1 VSLNIVQTQPN
12 LQRSHKQPQK
22 LSSRLLAKRLL
33 LSTFTALTM
42 GIGLAMPMAAVAE
55 TATATANSATV
66 TAKPTLQD
74 HSVEDMV
81 AIAKTAQTNEALN
94 DAVLNNDA
102 IKETLGNDALPIP
115 GVNTQATAN
124 QANNNQA
131 TATANAQTTTIPKKS
146 TQAPVAADKLILNNP
161 VIDEAK
167 ILSASDKQAI
177 ETKLRSLNDRGLAQ
191 AAVVI
196 VPTTNGEDIFD
207 YSMKVADRWKLG
219 KKDTDQ
225 GLLMVVAVND
235 RKMYILT
242 GYGLEGT
249 IPDAVAKR
257 IISDDITPRFK
268 QGDYAGGITSGINR
282 IEERLTTDPAILKQ
296 ADANRVNTNSNAQS
310 NQEGGIPLIF
320 LGFFG
325 FVAGMILTSIL
336 GRFFGSIA
344 TAGGIVT
351 LGTIFGAGLLG
362 SIFVAFI
369 VFLFLLFRGGG
380 GGRGGRGGGGVV
392 FLPGGGFGGGGFGG
406 GGFGGGGFGGGGF
419 GGGGF
424 GGGGG
429 GFGGGGAG
437 GDW

>member
-1 VSLNIVQTQPN
+1 MSLNIAQTQPN
-12 LQRSHKQPQK
+12 LQRSHKQPKK
-22 LSSRLLAKRLL
+22 LVSRLFAKRLVV
-33 LSTFTALTM
+33 STFTALTM
-42 GIGLAMPMAAVAE
+42 GIGLAVPMAAVAE
-55 TATATANSATV
+55 TATATPNSATV
-66 TAKPTLQD
+66 TAKPALQD

-115 GVNTQATAN
+115 GVNTQATGN

-131 TATANAQTTTIPKKS
+131 TATANAQTTTTTTSKQS

-161 VIDEAK
+161 VIDEAR

-268 QGDYAGGITSGINR
+268 QGDYAGGITAGINR

-310 NQEGGIPLIF
+310 NQESGIPLIF

-362 SIFVAFI
+362 SMFVAFI
-369 VFLFLLFRGGG
+369 VFLFLLFRG

-406 GGFGGGGFGGGGF
+406 GGFGGGGFGGGG
-419 GGGGF
+419 
-424 GGGGG
+424 G

>member
-1 VSLNIVQTQPN
+1 MSLNIAQTQPN
-12 LQRSHKQPQK
+12 LQRSHNQPQK
-22 LSSRLLAKRLL
+22 LSSRLLAKRLVV
-33 LSTFTALTM
+33 STFTALTM

-115 GVNTQATAN
+115 GSTQATG
-124 QANNNQA
+124 NQA

-268 QGDYAGGITSGINR
+268 QGDYAGGITAGINR

-296 ADANRVNTNSNAQS
+296 ADANRVNSNAQS

-351 LGTIFGAGLLG
+351 LGTVFGAGLLG
-362 SIFVAFI
+362 SMFVAFI
-369 VFLFLLFRGGG
+369 VFLFLLFRGG

-406 GGFGGGGFGGGGF
+406 GGFGGGGFGGGG
-419 GGGGF
+419 
-424 GGGGG
+424 G

>member
-1 VSLNIVQTQPN
+1 MSLNIVKTQPN
-12 LQRSHKQPQK
+12 LHRSHKQPQK
-22 LSSRLLAKRLL
+22 LSSRFLAKRLVV
-33 LSTFTALTM
+33 STFTALTI

-115 GVNTQATAN
+115 GSTQATG
-124 QANNNQA
+124 NQA
-131 TATANAQTTTIPKKS
+131 TATANAQTTTTSKQS

-161 VIDEAK
+161 VIDEAR

-249 IPDAVAKR
+249 IPDAAAKR

-268 QGDYAGGITSGINR
+268 QGDYAGGITAGINR

-296 ADANRVNTNSNAQS
+296 ADANRVNTNAQS

-362 SIFVAFI
+362 SMFVAFI

-380 GGRGGRGGGGVV
+380 RGGRGGSGVV

-406 GGFGGGGFGGGGF
+406 GGTT
-419 GGGGF
+419 
-424 GGGGG
+424 
-429 GFGGGGAG
+429 
-437 GDW
+437 

>member
-1 VSLNIVQTQPN
+1 MSLNIVQTQLN
-12 LQRSHKQPQK
+12 LQRSHKQLQK
-22 LSSRLLAKRLL
+22 LSSRLLAKRVL
-33 LSTFTALTM
+33 LSTFTALTI
-42 GIGLAMPMAAVAE
+42 GIGLVMPMAAVAE

-115 GVNTQATAN
+115 GVNTQATGN

-131 TATANAQTTTIPKKS
+131 TATANAQTTTTPKQS
-146 TQAPVAADKLILNNP
+146 TQVPVAADKLILNNP

-268 QGDYAGGITSGINR
+268 QGDYAGGITAGINR

-296 ADANRVNTNSNAQS
+296 ADTNRVNTNSNAQS

-406 GGFGGGGFGGGGF
+406 GGFS
-419 GGGGF
+419 
-424 GGGGG
+424 GGGG

>member
-1 VSLNIVQTQPN
+1 MSLNIVQTQPN
-12 LQRSHKQPQK
+12 LPRSHKQPQK
-22 LSSRLLAKRLL
+22 LSSGFLAKRLL
-33 LSTFTALTM
+33 LSTFNVLSM
-42 GIGLAMPMAAVAE
+42 GIALAMPMAAVAE
-55 TATATANSATV
+55 TATATANSATA

-102 IKETLGNDALPIP
+102 IKETLGNDALSIP
-115 GVNTQATAN
+115 GSTQATGN
-124 QANNNQA
+124 QTNSNQA
-131 TATANAQTTTIPKKS
+131 TATANSQTTTTPKQS
-146 TQAPVAADKLILNNP
+146 TQAPVSADKLILNNP

-249 IPDAVAKR
+249 IPDAAAKR

-268 QGDYAGGITSGINR
+268 QGDYAGGITAGINR

-296 ADANRVNTNSNAQS
+296 ADANRVNTNANSNAQS
-310 NQEGGIPLIF
+310 NQEGGMPLIF

-362 SIFVAFI
+362 SMFVAFI

-406 GGFGGGGFGGGGF
+406 GF

>member
-1 VSLNIVQTQPN
+1 MSLNIVQTQPN
-12 LQRSHKQPQK
+12 LPRSHKQPQK
-22 LSSRLLAKRLL
+22 LSSGFLAKRLL

-42 GIGLAMPMAAVAE
+42 GIGLAMPMASVAE

-115 GVNTQATAN
+115 GNSQGTGN
-124 QANNNQA
+124 QTNSNQA
-131 TATANAQTTTIPKKS
+131 TATANTQTTKTPKQS

-249 IPDAVAKR
+249 LPDAVAKR

-268 QGDYAGGITSGINR
+268 QGDYAGGITAGINR

-296 ADANRVNTNSNAQS
+296 ADANRVNTNAQS

-351 LGTIFGAGLLG
+351 LGTVFGAGLLG
-362 SIFVAFI
+362 SMFVAFI

-406 GGFGGGGFGGGGF
+406 GGFGGGGFGGGG
-419 GGGGF
+419 
-424 GGGGG
+424 G

>member
-1 VSLNIVQTQPN
+1 MSLNIAQTQPN
-12 LQRSHKQPQK
+12 LQRSHNQPQK
-22 LSSRLLAKRLL
+22 LSSRLLAKRVL

-115 GVNTQATAN
+115 GSTQATG
-124 QANNNQA
+124 NQA

-249 IPDAVAKR
+249 LPDAVAKR

-268 QGDYAGGITSGINR
+268 QGDYAGGITAGINR
-282 IEERLTTDPAILKQ
+282 IEERLTTDPAILNQ

-362 SIFVAFI
+362 SMFVAFI

-380 GGRGGRGGGGVV
+380 RGGRGGSGVV
-392 FLPGGGFGGGGFGG
+392 FLPG

>member
-1 VSLNIVQTQPN
+1 MSLNIVQTQPN
-12 LQRSHKQPQK
+12 LPRSHKQLQK
-22 LSSRLLAKRLL
+22 LSSGFLAKRWL
-33 LSTFTALTM
+33 LSTCTALTM

-81 AIAKTAQTNEALN
+81 AIAKTAQSNEALN
-94 DAVLNNDA
+94 DAVFNNDA

-115 GVNTQATAN
+115 GNSQGTGN
-124 QANNNQA
+124 QTNSNQA
-131 TATANAQTTTIPKKS
+131 TATANAQTTTTPKQS

-207 YSMKVADRWKLG
+207 YSMKIADRWKLG

-257 IISDDITPRFK
+257 IINDDITPRFK
-268 QGDYAGGITSGINR
+268 QGDYAGGIIAGINR

-296 ADANRVNTNSNAQS
+296 ADANRVNTNANSNAQS
-310 NQEGGIPLIF
+310 NQEGDIPLIF

-336 GRFFGSIA
+336 GRFFGSMA

-362 SIFVAFI
+362 SMFVAFI

-380 GGRGGRGGGGVV
+380 GGGGVV
-392 FLPGGGFGGGGFGG
+392 FLPGGGFGGGGFSG
-406 GGFGGGGFGGGGF
+406 GGF
-419 GGGGF
+419 GGGF

>member
-1 VSLNIVQTQPN
+1 MSLNIVQTQPN
-12 LQRSHKQPQK
+12 LPRSHKQLQK
-22 LSSRLLAKRLL
+22 LSSGFLAKRLVV
-33 LSTFTALTM
+33 STFTALTM

-74 HSVEDMV
+74 HSVEDMI
-81 AIAKTAQTNEALN
+81 AIAKTAQSNEALN
-94 DAVLNNDA
+94 DAILNNDA

-115 GVNTQATAN
+115 GNSQGTGN
-124 QANNNQA
+124 QTNSNQA
-131 TATANAQTTTIPKKS
+131 TATANAQTTTTTTTPKQS

-207 YSMKVADRWKLG
+207 YSMKIADRWKLG

-242 GYGLEGT
+242 GYGLEGA

-257 IISDDITPRFK
+257 IINDDITPRFK
-268 QGDYAGGITSGINR
+268 QGDYAGGIIAGINR

-296 ADANRVNTNSNAQS
+296 ADANRVNTNANSNAQS

-406 GGFGGGGFGGGGF
+406 GGFGGGGFS
-419 GGGGF
+419 
-424 GGGGG
+424 GGGG

>member
-1 VSLNIVQTQPN
+1 MSLNIVQTQPN
-12 LQRSHKQPQK
+12 LPRSYKQPQK
-22 LSSRLLAKRLL
+22 SSSSFLAKRLVV
-33 LSTFTALTM
+33 STFTALTM
-42 GIGLAMPMAAVAE
+42 GIGLAMPMASVAE

-66 TAKPTLQD
+66 TTKPTLQD

-115 GVNTQATAN
+115 GNSQGTGN
-124 QANNNQA
+124 QTNSNQA
-131 TATANAQTTTIPKKS
+131 TATANAQTTTTPKQS

-249 IPDAVAKR
+249 LPDAVAKR

-268 QGDYAGGITSGINR
+268 QGDYAGGITAGINR

-296 ADANRVNTNSNAQS
+296 ADANRVNTNANANTQS

-351 LGTIFGAGLLG
+351 LGTVFGAGLLS

-380 GGRGGRGGGGVV
+380 GGRGGY
-392 FLPGGGFGGGGFGG
+392 
-406 GGFGGGGFGGGGF
+406 
-419 GGGGF
+419 

-429 GFGGGGAG
+429 GRGGYGGGRSSY
-437 GDW
+437 

>member
-1 VSLNIVQTQPN
+1 
-12 LQRSHKQPQK
+12 
-22 LSSRLLAKRLL
+22 
-33 LSTFTALTM
+33 
-42 GIGLAMPMAAVAE
+42 MAAVAE

-115 GVNTQATAN
+115 GVNTQATGN

-131 TATANAQTTTIPKKS
+131 TATANTQTTKTPKQS

-268 QGDYAGGITSGINR
+268 QGDYAGGITAGINR

-296 ADANRVNTNSNAQS
+296 ADANRVNTNANSNAQS

-406 GGFGGGGFGGGGF
+406 GGFGGGGFGGGG
-419 GGGGF
+419 
-424 GGGGG
+424 G

>member
-1 VSLNIVQTQPN
+1 MSLNIVQTQPN
-12 LQRSHKQPQK
+12 SPRSHKQPQK
-22 LSSRLLAKRLL
+22 LSSGLLAKRLL

-115 GVNTQATAN
+115 GNSQGTGN
-124 QANNNQA
+124 QTNSNQA
-131 TATANAQTTTIPKKS
+131 TATANAQTTTTPKQS

-249 IPDAVAKR
+249 LPDAVAKR

-268 QGDYAGGITSGINR
+268 QGDYAGGITAGINR

-296 ADANRVNTNSNAQS
+296 ADANRVNTNANANTQS

-362 SIFVAFI
+362 SMFVAFI

-392 FLPGGGFGGGGFGG
+392 FLPGGGFGGG
-406 GGFGGGGFGGGGF
+406 F

>member
-1 VSLNIVQTQPN
+1 MSLNIVQTQPN
-12 LQRSHKQPQK
+12 LPRSYNQPQK
-22 LSSRLLAKRLL
+22 LSSRLLAKRLIV
-33 LSTFTALTM
+33 STFTALTM

-66 TAKPTLQD
+66 TAKPILQD

-115 GVNTQATAN
+115 GVNTQATGN
-124 QANNNQA
+124 QTNSNQA
-131 TATANAQTTTIPKKS
+131 TATANAQTTTTIPKQS

-268 QGDYAGGITSGINR
+268 QGDYAGGITAGINR

-296 ADANRVNTNSNAQS
+296 ADANRVNTNANANTQS

-344 TAGGIVT
+344 AAGGIVT

-362 SIFVAFI
+362 SMFVAFI

-406 GGFGGGGFGGGGF
+406 GGFGGGGFGGGG
-419 GGGGF
+419 
-424 GGGGG
+424 G

>member
-1 VSLNIVQTQPN
+1 MSLNIAQTQPN
-12 LQRSHKQPQK
+12 LQRSHNQPQK
-22 LSSRLLAKRLL
+22 LSSRLLAKRVL
-33 LSTFTALTM
+33 LSTFTALTI

-115 GVNTQATAN
+115 GSAQATGNQATTN

-131 TATANAQTTTIPKKS
+131 TATPNAQTNTTTPKQS

-161 VIDEAK
+161 VIDEAR

-268 QGDYAGGITSGINR
+268 QGDYAGGITAGINR

-310 NQEGGIPLIF
+310 NQESGIPLIF

-362 SIFVAFI
+362 SMFVAFI
-369 VFLFLLFRGGG
+369 VFLFLLFRG

-406 GGFGGGGFGGGGF
+406 GGFGGGGFGGGG
-419 GGGGF
+419 
-424 GGGGG
+424 G

>member
-1 VSLNIVQTQPN
+1 MSLNIAQTQPN
-12 LQRSHKQPQK
+12 LQRSHNQPQK
-22 LSSRLLAKRLL
+22 LSSRLLAKRVL
-33 LSTFTALTM
+33 LSTFTALTI

-115 GVNTQATAN
+115 GVNTQATSN
-124 QANNNQA
+124 STNNNQA
-131 TATANAQTTTIPKKS
+131 TATANTQTTKTPKQS

-268 QGDYAGGITSGINR
+268 QGDYAGGITAGINR

-296 ADANRVNTNSNAQS
+296 ADANRVNTNANSNAQS

-406 GGFGGGGFGGGGF
+406 GGFS
-419 GGGGF
+419 
-424 GGGGG
+424 GGGG

>member
-1 VSLNIVQTQPN
+1 MSLNIVKTQPN
-12 LQRSHKQPQK
+12 LHRSHKQPQK
-22 LSSRLLAKRLL
+22 LSSRFLAKRLVV
-33 LSTFTALTM
+33 STFTALTM

-115 GVNTQATAN
+115 GSTQATGN
-124 QANNNQA
+124 QTNNNQA
-131 TATANAQTTTIPKKS
+131 TATANAQTTTTTPKQS
-146 TQAPVAADKLILNNP
+146 TQAPVTADKLILNNP

-268 QGDYAGGITSGINR
+268 QGDYAGGITAGINR

-296 ADANRVNTNSNAQS
+296 ADANRVNTNANSNAQS

-406 GGFGGGGFGGGGF
+406 GGFGGGGFGGGG
-419 GGGGF
+419 
-424 GGGGG
+424 G

>member
-1 VSLNIVQTQPN
+1 MSLNIVQTQPN
-12 LQRSHKQPQK
+12 LQRSHNQPQK
-22 LSSRLLAKRLL
+22 LSSRLLAKRVL

-115 GVNTQATAN
+115 GVNTQATSN
-124 QANNNQA
+124 STNSNQA
-131 TATANAQTTTIPKKS
+131 TATANTQTTKTPKQS

-268 QGDYAGGITSGINR
+268 QGDYAGGITAGINR

-310 NQEGGIPLIF
+310 NQESGIPLIF

-351 LGTIFGAGLLG
+351 LGTVFGAGLLG
-362 SIFVAFI
+362 SMFVAFI
-369 VFLFLLFRGGG
+369 VFLFLLF
-380 GGRGGRGGGGVV
+380 RGGGGVV

-406 GGFGGGGFGGGGF
+406 GGFGGGGFS
-419 GGGGF
+419 
-424 GGGGG
+424 GGGG

>member
-1 VSLNIVQTQPN
+1 MSLNIVQTQPN
-12 LQRSHKQPQK
+12 LPRSYKQPQK
-22 LSSRLLAKRLL
+22 SSSSFLAKRLVV
-33 LSTFTALTM
+33 STFTALTM
-42 GIGLAMPMAAVAE
+42 GIGLAMPMASVAE

-115 GVNTQATAN
+115 GNSQGTGN
-124 QANNNQA
+124 QTNSNQA
-131 TATANAQTTTIPKKS
+131 TATANAQTTTTPKQS

-249 IPDAVAKR
+249 LPDAVAKR

-268 QGDYAGGITSGINR
+268 QGDYAGGITAGINR

-296 ADANRVNTNSNAQS
+296 ADANRVNTNANANTQS

-351 LGTIFGAGLLG
+351 LGTVFGAGLLS

-406 GGFGGGGFGGGGF
+406 GGFGGGGFGGGG
-419 GGGGF
+419 
-424 GGGGG
+424 GGGG

>member
-1 VSLNIVQTQPN
+1 MSLNIVQTQPN

-115 GVNTQATAN
+115 GSTQATGN
-124 QANNNQA
+124 QTNNNQA
-131 TATANAQTTTIPKKS
+131 TATANAQTTTTSKQS

-268 QGDYAGGITSGINR
+268 QGDYAGGITAGINR

-362 SIFVAFI
+362 SMFVAFI

-380 GGRGGRGGGGVV
+380 RGGRGGSGVV
-392 FLPGGGFGGGGFGG
+392 FLPG

>member
-1 VSLNIVQTQPN
+1 MSLNIVKTQPN
-12 LQRSHKQPQK
+12 LHRSHKQPQK
-22 LSSRLLAKRLL
+22 LSSRFLAKRLVV
-33 LSTFTALTM
+33 STFTALTI

-115 GVNTQATAN
+115 GSTQATG
-124 QANNNQA
+124 NQA

-161 VIDEAK
+161 VIDEAR

-249 IPDAVAKR
+249 IPDAAAKR

-268 QGDYAGGITSGINR
+268 QGDYAGGITAGINR

-362 SIFVAFI
+362 SMFVAFI

-380 GGRGGRGGGGVV
+380 RGGRGGSGVV
-392 FLPGGGFGGGGFGG
+392 FLPG

>member
-1 VSLNIVQTQPN
+1 MSLNIVKTQPN
-12 LQRSHKQPQK
+12 LHRSHKQPQK
-22 LSSRLLAKRLL
+22 LSSRFLAKRLVV
-33 LSTFTALTM
+33 STFTALTM

-115 GVNTQATAN
+115 GSTQATGN
-124 QANNNQA
+124 QTNNNQA
-131 TATANAQTTTIPKKS
+131 TATANAQTTTTSKQS

-161 VIDEAK
+161 VIDEAR

-268 QGDYAGGITSGINR
+268 QGDYAGGITAGINR

-310 NQEGGIPLIF
+310 NQESGIPLIF

-362 SIFVAFI
+362 SMFVAFI
-369 VFLFLLFRGGG
+369 VFLFLLFRG

-406 GGFGGGGFGGGGF
+406 GGFGGGGFGGGG
-419 GGGGF
+419 
-424 GGGGG
+424 G

>member
-1 VSLNIVQTQPN
+1 MSLNIVQTQPN
-12 LQRSHKQPQK
+12 LPRSHKQLQK
-22 LSSRLLAKRLL
+22 LSSGFLAKRLL
-33 LSTFTALTM
+33 LSTFTALTL

-81 AIAKTAQTNEALN
+81 AIAKTAQSNEALN
-94 DAVLNNDA
+94 DAVFNNDA

-115 GVNTQATAN
+115 GSTQATG
-124 QANNNQA
+124 NQA
-131 TATANAQTTTIPKKS
+131 TATANAQTTTTSKQS

-207 YSMKVADRWKLG
+207 YSMKIADRWKLG

-242 GYGLEGT
+242 GYGLEGA

-257 IISDDITPRFK
+257 IINDDITPRFK
-268 QGDYAGGITSGINR
+268 QGDYAGGIIAGINR

-296 ADANRVNTNSNAQS
+296 ADANRVNTNAQS
-310 NQEGGIPLIF
+310 NQDGGIPLIF

-351 LGTIFGAGLLG
+351 LGTVFGAGLLG
-362 SIFVAFI
+362 SMFVAFI

-406 GGFGGGGFGGGGF
+406 GGFGGGGFS
-419 GGGGF
+419 
-424 GGGGG
+424 GGGG

>member
-1 VSLNIVQTQPN
+1 MSLNIVQTQPN
-12 LQRSHKQPQK
+12 LQRSHKQLQK
-22 LSSRLLAKRLL
+22 LSSRLLAKRVL
-33 LSTFTALTM
+33 LSTFTALTI
-42 GIGLAMPMAAVAE
+42 GIGLVMPMAAVAE

-115 GVNTQATAN
+115 GVNTQATGN

-131 TATANAQTTTIPKKS
+131 TATANAQTTTTPKQS
-146 TQAPVAADKLILNNP
+146 TQVPVAADKLILNNP

-268 QGDYAGGITSGINR
+268 QGDYAGGITAGINR

-310 NQEGGIPLIF
+310 NQESGIPLIF

-362 SIFVAFI
+362 SMFVAFI
-369 VFLFLLFRGGG
+369 VFLFLLFRG

-406 GGFGGGGFGGGGF
+406 GGFGGGGFGGGG
-419 GGGGF
+419 
-424 GGGGG
+424 G

>member
-1 VSLNIVQTQPN
+1 MSLNIAQTQPN

-22 LSSRLLAKRLL
+22 LLSRLLAKRLVV
-33 LSTFTALTM
+33 STFTALTM
-42 GIGLAMPMAAVAE
+42 GIGLAMPMTAVAE

-66 TAKPTLQD
+66 TAKPALQD

-81 AIAKTAQTNEALN
+81 AIAKTAQTNETLN

-115 GVNTQATAN
+115 GSAQATGNQATTN

-131 TATANAQTTTIPKKS
+131 TATANAQTTATPKQS

-249 IPDAVAKR
+249 LPDAVAKR

-268 QGDYAGGITSGINR
+268 QGDYAGGITAGINR
-282 IEERLTTDPAILKQ
+282 IEERLTTDPAILNQ
-296 ADANRVNTNSNAQS
+296 ADANRVNTNANSNAQS

-351 LGTIFGAGLLG
+351 LGTVFGAGLLG
-362 SIFVAFI
+362 SMFVAFI

-392 FLPGGGFGGGGFGG
+392 FLPGGG
-406 GGFGGGGFGGGGF
+406 GGFGGGGF

>member
-1 VSLNIVQTQPN
+1 MSLNIVQTQPN

-22 LSSRLLAKRLL
+22 LSSRLLAKRLVVG
-33 LSTFTALTM
+33 TFTALTM

-74 HSVEDMV
+74 LSVEDMV

-115 GVNTQATAN
+115 GSTQATGN

-131 TATANAQTTTIPKKS
+131 TVTANAQTTTTTPKQS

-268 QGDYAGGITSGINR
+268 QGDYAGGITAGINR

-296 ADANRVNTNSNAQS
+296 ADANRVNTNANANNNAQS

-362 SIFVAFI
+362 SMFVAFI

-406 GGFGGGGFGGGGF
+406 GGFGGGGFS
-419 GGGGF
+419 
-424 GGGGG
+424 GGGG

>member
-12 LQRSHKQPQK
+12 LPRSYKQPQK
-22 LSSRLLAKRLL
+22 SSSSFLAKRLVV
-33 LSTFTALTM
+33 STFTALTM
-42 GIGLAMPMAAVAE
+42 GIGLAMPMASVAE

-66 TAKPTLQD
+66 TTKPTLQD

-115 GVNTQATAN
+115 GNSQGTGN
-124 QANNNQA
+124 QTNSNQA
-131 TATANAQTTTIPKKS
+131 TATANAQTTTTPKQS

-249 IPDAVAKR
+249 LPDAVAKR

-268 QGDYAGGITSGINR
+268 QGDYAGGITAGINR

-296 ADANRVNTNSNAQS
+296 ADANRVNTNANSNAQS

-362 SIFVAFI
+362 SMFVAFI
-369 VFLFLLFRGGG
+369 VFLFLLFRGS
-380 GGRGGRGGGGVV
+380 GGVV
-392 FLPGGGFGGGGFGG
+392 FLPG

>member
-1 VSLNIVQTQPN
+1 MSLNIVQTQPN

-22 LSSRLLAKRLL
+22 LSSRLLAKRVL

-115 GVNTQATAN
+115 GVNTQVTGN
-124 QANNNQA
+124 QTNSNQA
-131 TATANAQTTTIPKKS
+131 TATANAQTTTTTTTPKQS

-207 YSMKVADRWKLG
+207 YSMKIADRWKLG

-242 GYGLEGT
+242 GYGLEGA

-257 IISDDITPRFK
+257 IINDDITPRFK
-268 QGDYAGGITSGINR
+268 QGDYAGGIIAGINR

-296 ADANRVNTNSNAQS
+296 ADANRVNTNAQS
-310 NQEGGIPLIF
+310 NQDGGIPLIF

-362 SIFVAFI
+362 SMFVAFI
-369 VFLFLLFRGGG
+369 VFLFLLFRG

-406 GGFGGGGFGGGGF
+406 GGFGGGGFS
-419 GGGGF
+419 
-424 GGGGG
+424 GGGG

>member
-1 VSLNIVQTQPN
+1 MSLNIVQTQPN
-12 LQRSHKQPQK
+12 LPRSYKQPQK
-22 LSSRLLAKRLL
+22 SSSSFLAKRLVV
-33 LSTFTALTM
+33 STFTALTM
-42 GIGLAMPMAAVAE
+42 GIGLAMPMASVAE

-115 GVNTQATAN
+115 GNSQGTGN
-124 QANNNQA
+124 QTNSNQA
-131 TATANAQTTTIPKKS
+131 TATANAQTTTTPKQS

-249 IPDAVAKR
+249 LPDAVAKR

-268 QGDYAGGITSGINR
+268 QGDYAGGITAGINR

-296 ADANRVNTNSNAQS
+296 ADANRVNTNANANTQS

-351 LGTIFGAGLLG
+351 LGTVFGAGLLS

-369 VFLFLLFRGGG
+369 VFLFLLFRGS
-380 GGRGGRGGGGVV
+380 GGVV
-392 FLPGGGFGGGGFGG
+392 FLPG

>member
-1 VSLNIVQTQPN
+1 MSLNIVQTQPN
-12 LQRSHKQPQK
+12 LQRSHKQLQR
-22 LSSRLLAKRLL
+22 LSSRFLAKRLVV
-33 LSTFTALTM
+33 STFTALIM
-42 GIGLAMPMAAVAE
+42 SIGLAMPMAAVAE

-115 GVNTQATAN
+115 GVNTQATG
-124 QANNNQA
+124 NQA
-131 TATANAQTTTIPKKS
+131 TATANAQTTTTTTSKQS

-268 QGDYAGGITSGINR
+268 QGDYAGGITAGINR

-296 ADANRVNTNSNAQS
+296 ADANRVNTNANSNAQS

-351 LGTIFGAGLLG
+351 LGTVFGAGLLG

-406 GGFGGGGFGGGGF
+406 GGFGGGGFS
-419 GGGGF
+419 
-424 GGGGG
+424 GGGG

>member
-1 VSLNIVQTQPN
+1 MSLNIVQTQPN

-22 LSSRLLAKRLL
+22 LSSGFLAKRLVV
-33 LSTFTALTM
+33 STFTALTLS
-42 GIGLAMPMAAVAE
+42 IGLAMPMAAVAE

-115 GVNTQATAN
+115 GNSQGTGN
-124 QANNNQA
+124 QTNSNQA
-131 TATANAQTTTIPKKS
+131 TATANSQTTTTSKQS

-249 IPDAVAKR
+249 IPDAAAKR

-268 QGDYAGGITSGINR
+268 QGDYAGGITAGINR

-296 ADANRVNTNSNAQS
+296 ADANRVNTNAQS

-406 GGFGGGGFGGGGF
+406 GGFGGGGFS
-419 GGGGF
+419 
-424 GGGGG
+424 GGGG

>member
-1 VSLNIVQTQPN
+1 MSLNIVQTQPN
-12 LQRSHKQPQK
+12 LPRSYKQPQK
-22 LSSRLLAKRLL
+22 SSSSFLAKRLVV
-33 LSTFTALTM
+33 STFTALTM

-81 AIAKTAQTNEALN
+81 AIAKTAQSNEALN
-94 DAVLNNDA
+94 DAVFNNDA

-115 GVNTQATAN
+115 GNSQGTGN
-124 QANNNQA
+124 QTNSNQA
-131 TATANAQTTTIPKKS
+131 TATANAQTTTTPKQS

-249 IPDAVAKR
+249 LPDAVAKR

-268 QGDYAGGITSGINR
+268 QGDYAGGITAGINR

-296 ADANRVNTNSNAQS
+296 ADANRVNTNANANTQS

-351 LGTIFGAGLLG
+351 LGTVFGAGLLG
-362 SIFVAFI
+362 SMFVAFI
-369 VFLFLLFRGGG
+369 VFLFLLF
-380 GGRGGRGGGGVV
+380 RGGGGVV

-406 GGFGGGGFGGGGF
+406 GGFGGGGFS
-419 GGGGF
+419 
-424 GGGGG
+424 GGGG

>member
-1 VSLNIVQTQPN
+1 MSLNIAQTQPN
-12 LQRSHKQPQK
+12 LQRSHNQPQK
-22 LSSRLLAKRLL
+22 LSSRLLAKRVL
-33 LSTFTALTM
+33 LSTFTALTI

-115 GVNTQATAN
+115 GVNTQATGN

-131 TATANAQTTTIPKKS
+131 TATANAQTTTTPKQS
-146 TQAPVAADKLILNNP
+146 TQVPVAADKLILNNP

-268 QGDYAGGITSGINR
+268 QGDYAGGITAGINR

-296 ADANRVNTNSNAQS
+296 ADTNRVNTNSNAQS
-310 NQEGGIPLIF
+310 NQESGIPLIF

-362 SIFVAFI
+362 SMFVAFI
-369 VFLFLLFRGGG
+369 VFLFLLFRG

-406 GGFGGGGFGGGGF
+406 GGFGGGGFGGGG
-419 GGGGF
+419 
-424 GGGGG
+424 G

>member
-1 VSLNIVQTQPN
+1 MSLNIVQTQPN
-12 LQRSHKQPQK
+12 LPRSYKQPQK
-22 LSSRLLAKRLL
+22 SSSSFLAKRLVV
-33 LSTFTALTM
+33 STFTALTM
-42 GIGLAMPMAAVAE
+42 GIGLAMPMASVAE

-66 TAKPTLQD
+66 TTKPTLQD

-115 GVNTQATAN
+115 GNSQGTGN
-124 QANNNQA
+124 QTNSNQA
-131 TATANAQTTTIPKKS
+131 TATANAQTTTTPKQS

-249 IPDAVAKR
+249 LPDAVAKR

-268 QGDYAGGITSGINR
+268 QGDYAGGITAGINR

-296 ADANRVNTNSNAQS
+296 ADANRVNTNANANTQS

-351 LGTIFGAGLLG
+351 LGTVFGAGLLS

-380 GGRGGRGGGGVV
+380 GVV
-392 FLPGGGFGGGGFGG
+392 FLP
-406 GGFGGGGFGGGGF
+406 GGGFGGGGF

>member
-1 VSLNIVQTQPN
+1 MSLNIAQTQPN

-22 LSSRLLAKRLL
+22 LSSRFLAKRLVV
-33 LSTFTALTM
+33 STFTALTI

-115 GVNTQATAN
+115 GVNTQATGN
-124 QANNNQA
+124 QKNSNQA
-131 TATANAQTTTIPKKS
+131 TATANAQTNTTTPEQS

-249 IPDAVAKR
+249 IPDAAAKR

-268 QGDYAGGITSGINR
+268 QGDYAGGIIAGINR

-296 ADANRVNTNSNAQS
+296 ADANRVNTNAQS

-362 SIFVAFI
+362 SMFVAFI

-380 GGRGGRGGGGVV
+380 GGGGVV
-392 FLPGGGFGGGGFGG
+392 FLPG

>member
-1 VSLNIVQTQPN
+1 MSLNIVKTQPN
-12 LQRSHKQPQK
+12 LHRSHKQPQK
-22 LSSRLLAKRLL
+22 LSSRFLAKRLVV
-33 LSTFTALTM
+33 STFTALTI

-115 GVNTQATAN
+115 GSTQATG
-124 QANNNQA
+124 NQA
-131 TATANAQTTTIPKKS
+131 TATANAQTTTTSKQS

-161 VIDEAK
+161 VIDEAR

-249 IPDAVAKR
+249 IPDAAAKR

-268 QGDYAGGITSGINR
+268 QGDYAGGITAGINR

-310 NQEGGIPLIF
+310 NQESGIPLIF

-362 SIFVAFI
+362 SMFVAFI

-380 GGRGGRGGGGVV
+380 RGGRGGSGVV
-392 FLPGGGFGGGGFGG
+392 FLPG

>member
-1 VSLNIVQTQPN
+1 MSLNIVQTQPN
-12 LQRSHKQPQK
+12 LPRSHKQPQK
-22 LSSRLLAKRLL
+22 LPSRLLAKRLL
-33 LSTFTALTM
+33 FSTFTVLSM
-42 GIGLAMPMAAVAE
+42 SIGLVMPRAAVAE

-115 GVNTQATAN
+115 GVNTQATGN
-124 QANNNQA
+124 QTNSNQA
-131 TATANAQTTTIPKKS
+131 TATANAQTTTTPKQS

-219 KKDTDQ
+219 RKDTDQ

-249 IPDAVAKR
+249 IPDAAAKR

-268 QGDYAGGITSGINR
+268 QGDYAGGITAGINR

-296 ADANRVNTNSNAQS
+296 ADANRVNTNANSNAQS

-351 LGTIFGAGLLG
+351 LGTIFGAGLLA
-362 SIFVAFI
+362 SMFVAFI

-380 GGRGGRGGGGVV
+380 GGRGGKGGGGVV

-406 GGFGGGGFGGGGF
+406 GGFS
-419 GGGGF
+419 
-424 GGGGG
+424 GGGG

>member
-1 VSLNIVQTQPN
+1 
-12 LQRSHKQPQK
+12 
-22 LSSRLLAKRLL
+22 
-33 LSTFTALTM
+33 M

-115 GVNTQATAN
+115 GVNTQATGN

-131 TATANAQTTTIPKKS
+131 TATANTQTTKTPKQS

-268 QGDYAGGITSGINR
+268 QGDYAGGITAGINR

-296 ADANRVNTNSNAQS
+296 ADANRVNTNANSNAQS

-406 GGFGGGGFGGGGF
+406 GGFGGGGFGGGG
-419 GGGGF
+419 
-424 GGGGG
+424 G

>member
-1 VSLNIVQTQPN
+1 MSLNIAQTQPN

-22 LSSRLLAKRLL
+22 LSSGLLAKRVL

-42 GIGLAMPMAAVAE
+42 SIGFAMPMAAVAE

-115 GVNTQATAN
+115 RVNTQTTG
-124 QANNNQA
+124 NQA
-131 TATANAQTTTIPKKS
+131 TATANAQTTTTPKQS

-242 GYGLEGT
+242 GYGLEGAL
-249 IPDAVAKR
+249 PDAVAKR

-268 QGDYAGGITSGINR
+268 QGDYAGGITAGINR

-296 ADANRVNTNSNAQS
+296 ADANRVNTNANSNAES
-310 NQEGGIPLIF
+310 NQEGDIPLIF

-362 SIFVAFI
+362 SMFVAFI

-406 GGFGGGGFGGGGF
+406 GGFGGGGFS
-419 GGGGF
+419 
-424 GGGGG
+424 GGGG